1 VGDGAEGFADVG
13 GVGNVAVGGEEDGA
27 EASGVGGVADVGIG
41 GGGGAGEGEGVLVVV
56 CGERGGEGR
65 GLEERWSGW
74 VGKRT
79 CRRRGT
85 LRECPRR
92 RRSFGARPGVF
103 RGGGGHLFRG
113 AGAGP
118 RWSHWDGTCSLD
130 WRFEPVAR
138 LDCSAIDSVRYK
150 LDSSRARER
159 E

>member
-1 VGDGAEGFADVG
+1 VEGW
-13 GVGNVAVGGEEDGA
+13 
-27 EASGVGGVADVGIG
+27 
-41 GGGGAGEGEGVLVVV
+41 
-56 CGERGGEGR
+56 RGG
-65 GLEERWSGW
+65 
-74 VGKRT
+74 RT

-85 LRECPRR
+85 LKECPRR
-92 RRSFGARPGVF
+92 RRSSGA
-103 RGGGGHLFRG
+103 HLGAFRG
-113 AGAGP
+113 AGGPLLLGPDAGP